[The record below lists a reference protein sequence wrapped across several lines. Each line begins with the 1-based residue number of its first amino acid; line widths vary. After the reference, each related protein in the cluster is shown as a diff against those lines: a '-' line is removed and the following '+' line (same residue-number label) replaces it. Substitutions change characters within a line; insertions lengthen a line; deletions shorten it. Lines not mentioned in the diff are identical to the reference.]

1 MQRGN
6 AAAEVKLRMIR
17 LTINRVTV
25 QWGKVKS
32 ALLQRRDI
40 TFSRI
45 IASHH
50 VTET

>member
-6 AAAEVKLRMIR
+6 AAAEVQLRMIR

-32 ALLQRRDI
+32 ALLLRRDI
-40 TFSRI
+40 TSL
-45 IASHH
+45 AS
-50 VTET
+50 